1 MAGAKETPRQKMV
14 GLMYLV
20 LMALLAL
27 NVTKAVLDAFVAIED
42 NIQKSCTKQ
51 LDRGDSYIADLKS
64 ELSDQSNPLKTQKVN
79 YFLNIA
85 KKIDVETAKRIK
97 EIDEIKLAILEKSGE
112 KIDQVK
118 ENDPESIIWKNYDS
132 KSPLQPTRL
141 NLMAIQAKDQYDI
154 PMHEIIGDELT
165 VITGSGKDL
174 WKHYNEFRNN
184 ICHLVGTYEIGEKKY
199 SFNPTNINQFKDN
212 NELNSLVE
220 KLIAKNTIN
229 TNEDKEVLKQL
240 YTELTKNERYNTE
253 EEKNIHWIGK
263 TFDHSPLVAA
273 IASLTSMQQ
282 EILTARAT
290 ALAHIKGKVTVGDY
304 SFNKVTAL
312 AYGPVSVN
320 QGDNI
325 DVKVMMA
332 AYDSDNQPIVTF
344 NGNPVKNIQDGYG
357 IVTTRAG
364 SGNEMKLSGTVSIR
378 KKSGEMKTEK
388 WETSVVVMKPQGTI
402 SIPAYNILYKN
413 YPNEIEAVASGFDE
427 TFVTGTAGMKF
438 TKKGTKYIVDPGSA
452 RICSMTIYGKNKKD
466 SSRKML
472 GTFNYKVAAL
482 PTPQLYFGSLSNGSK
497 ATVSLIK
504 TIKRLKNAYDPSSP
518 LNIPF
523 NTGEW
528 SFSVENTPLRG
539 KGTGELLNQDAIS
552 KLKQVK
558 KGDKI
563 IFSSKAFGA
572 KTSSFTSCII
582 IAE

>member
-64 ELSDQSNPLKTQKVN
+64 ELSDLSNPLKTQKVN

-118 ENDPESIIWKNYDS
+118 ENDPESIIWKNYDT

-199 SFNPTNINQFKDN
+199 SFNPTNINKFKDN
-212 NELNSLVE
+212 NELNLLVE
-220 KLIAKNTIN
+220 RLIAKNTIN

-312 AYGPVSVN
+312 AYGPASVN

-325 DVKVMMA
+325 DIKVMMA

-357 IVTTRAG
+357 IVSTRAG

-438 TKKGTKYIVDPGSA
+438 TKKGTKYIVDPGTA
-452 RICSMTIYGKNKKD
+452 RTCSMTIYGKNKKD

-472 GTFNYKVAAL
+472 GTFNYKVASL
-482 PTPQLYFGSLSNGSK
+482 PTPQLYFGSLSNGTK
-497 ATVSLIK
+497 ASVSLIK

-518 LNIPF
+518 LNIA
-523 NTGEW
+523 
-528 SFSVENTPLRG
+528 FSTLQWDISIEGTNLKADG
-539 KGTGELLNQDAIS
+539 KTDQLNQKAFDI
-552 KLKQVK
+552 LRQVR
-558 KGDKI
+558 KGNRI
-563 IFSSKAFGA
+563 IITSKALGA
-572 KTSSFTSCII
+572 KTASITSCII
-582 IAE
+582 VAE